1 MIRFLQNDKG
11 KKVFA
16 GIVVFP
22 LIIAMVMYLGD
33 AFTNTNTAEVS
44 GVYANVG
51 GEEITSQQVA
61 DAANRQSRER
71 FPNGVPEMFRPYL
84 HRQAADSLVMQAA
97 LIAEAKR
104 LGLKVTD
111 QELVEEMKQGEL
123 GKILFP
129 GGKQIPHDQY
139 LSWVQANTGLGAAAF
154 ERELKNRILLQKLIS
169 VVQGAV
175 AVPDSEVLK
184 EFQRQNVKVRF
195 DYAVI
200 SADELMKKVP
210 VTETELKAFFDRNQ
224 ATFETALPEQRKA
237 RYVVIDP
244 NNMQVN
250 ITDDDYKRAYGQRQE
265 QFREPESVDVRH
277 ILVKTEAEA
286 LDIKKKLEGGA
297 KFEVLAKQHSEDPG
311 SKDNGGL
318 YKDVVRNQMVPEFD
332 KVAFTLAPGKISDP
346 VKTSFGYH
354 VMKVDD
360 RREARLKPLEQ
371 VKGELET
378 AIRAEKS
385 GAQMESLANSVQ
397 NDARAQGLDA
407 AAAKHGLKVIST
419 DFFAQTSALPGAG
432 NAPEFMQ
439 ELFSLKPKAPAQKIA
454 LGQGYAVAEVTDS
467 KPASKLSPTLD
478 EARARVEQQYR
489 NERATAM
496 LNARTQELADRA
508 RSLNNLRAA
517 AKELGAIVKTSDLVT
532 PSSQVPELGA
542 MSGPA
547 GVAFNMKPGQ
557 ISEVV
562 LLGRN
567 GAVLAVTQVQEPA
580 AAEFEQAKDK
590 VREGLVQRK
599 KMAMLEAY
607 AESVRSRLQKD
618 GDIQVNAAEQKR
630 LFGQLAGS

>member
-33 AFTNTNTAEVS
+33 AFTSTNSADAA
-44 GVYANVG
+44 GLYANVA
-51 GEEITSQQVA
+51 GEQITSQQVA
-61 DAANRQSRER
+61 DAANRQARER
-71 FPNGVPEMFRPYL
+71 FPNGVPDMFRPYL
-84 HRQAADSLVMQAA
+84 QRQAADNLVMQAA

-111 QELVEEMKQGEL
+111 AELVEEMKQGEL
-123 GKILFP
+123 GKVLFP

-139 LSWVQANTGLGAAAF
+139 LNWVQSNTGLSAAAF
-154 ERELKNRILLQKLIS
+154 EREMKNRMLLQKLIS

-175 AVPDSEVLK
+175 AVPDSEVVK
-184 EFQRQNVKVRF
+184 EFQRQNVKVKF

-200 SADELMKKVP
+200 SAEELMKKVP
-210 VTETELKAFFDRNQ
+210 VTETELKAFFERNK
-224 ATFETALPEQRKA
+224 ATFETAVPEQRKA

-244 NNMQVN
+244 NSMQVS
-250 ITDDDYKRAYGQRQE
+250 ISDEDYKRAYGQRQD

-286 LDIKKKLEGGA
+286 LDVKKKLEGGA
-297 KFEVLAKQHSEDPG
+297 KFDDLAKKLSEDPG

-332 KVAFTLAPGKISDP
+332 KVAFSLPKGKISDP

-354 VMKVDD
+354 VLKVDD

-378 AIRAEKS
+378 AIRAEKAGS
-385 GAQMESLANSVQ
+385 QMEALANTIQ
-397 NDARAQGLDA
+397 NEARSQGLDG
-407 AAAKHGLKVIST
+407 AAAKHGLKVIAT

-432 NAPEFMQ
+432 NAPQFMQ
-439 ELFSLKPKAPAQKIA
+439 ELFNLKPKAQPEKIA
-454 LGQGYAVAEVTDS
+454 LGQGYAVAEITDA
-467 KPASKLSPTLD
+467 KPASKLSPTLE
-478 EARARVEQQYR
+478 EARTRVEQQFR

-496 LNARTQELADRA
+496 LNAKTQELADRA
-508 RSLNNLRAA
+508 RSLNNLKAA
-517 AKELGAIVKTSDLVT
+517 AKELGATVKTSELVS
-532 PSSQVPELGA
+532 PSGQVADLGA

-547 GVAFNMKPGQ
+547 SVAFTMKPGQ
-557 ISEVV
+557 ISDAVV
-562 LLGRN
+562 QGRN
-567 GAVLAVTQVQEPA
+567 GAVLAVTQLQAPSP
-580 AAEFEQAKDK
+580 AEFEKMRDQI
-590 VREGLVQRK
+590 REQLSQRK
-599 KMAMLEAY
+599 RMAMLEAY

-618 GDIQVNAAEQKR
+618 GDIQINAAEQKR
-630 LFGQLAGS
+630 LFESLAGN